1 MIFETL
7 LVLNVQCKATS
18 NSNDGST
25 TEYRLRIGGHDKRQ
39 MIFKGW
45 VVIEKFIY
53 KDHAEGSFV
62 VMKRDEV
69 SKNARLLRT
78 RNFIFIISGQSNLLE
93 AALES
98 DNRVRNRR
106 SPCFTKMIFFF
117 AWINVLS
124 YLYVM
129 YLEIHHMSTLQ

>member
-7 LVLNVQCKATS
+7 LVLNVQCKATP
-18 NSNDGST
+18 NLNDGPT

-45 VVIEKFIY
+45 VVIEKFVY

-69 SKNARLLRT
+69 SKMAVFYVQENLFSLFQGNPISWRQLWKAIIESETVGPHVLR
-78 RNFIFIISGQSNLLE
+78 
-93 AALES
+93 
-98 DNRVRNRR
+98 
-106 SPCFTKMIFFF
+106 K
-117 AWINVLS
+117 
-124 YLYVM
+124 
-129 YLEIHHMSTLQ
+129 

>member
-7 LVLNVQCKATS
+7 LVLNVQCKATP
-18 NSNDGST
+18 NSNDGPT

-45 VVIEKFIY
+45 VVIEKFVY

-69 SKNARLLRT
+69 SKMAVFYVQENLFSLFQGNPISWRQLWKAIIESETVGPHVLR
-78 RNFIFIISGQSNLLE
+78 
-93 AALES
+93 
-98 DNRVRNRR
+98 
-106 SPCFTKMIFFF
+106 K
-117 AWINVLS
+117 
-124 YLYVM
+124 
-129 YLEIHHMSTLQ
+129 

>member
-7 LVLNVQCKATS
+7 LVLNVQCKATP
-18 NSNDGST
+18 NSNDGSS

-45 VVIEKFIY
+45 VIIEKFVY

-69 SKNARLLRT
+69 SEMPVFYAQENLSSLFQGNPISWRQLWKAIIESETVGPHVLR
-78 RNFIFIISGQSNLLE
+78 
-93 AALES
+93 
-98 DNRVRNRR
+98 
-106 SPCFTKMIFFF
+106 K
-117 AWINVLS
+117 
-124 YLYVM
+124 
-129 YLEIHHMSTLQ
+129 